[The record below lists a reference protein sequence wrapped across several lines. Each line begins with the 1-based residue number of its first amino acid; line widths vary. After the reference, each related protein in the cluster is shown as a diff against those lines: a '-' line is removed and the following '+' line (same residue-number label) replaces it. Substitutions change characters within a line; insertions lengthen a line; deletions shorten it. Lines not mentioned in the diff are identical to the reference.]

1 MNNCNYGRCASCG
14 RMIIWIRTPAGKNMP
29 CDTEIVTYRKQKG
42 GKEKIVTLNGEVN
55 SGEIVDTR
63 AMDATGIGYIS
74 HFATCPNASKHRKR
88 K

>member
-1 MNNCNYGRCASCG
+1 MKNGNYGRCASCG

-42 GKEKIVTLNGEVN
+42 GKEKIVTLNGEVH

-63 AMDATGIGYIS
+63 AMDATGI
-74 HFATCPNASKHRKR
+74 
-88 K
+88 

>member
-1 MNNCNYGRCASCG
+1 
-14 RMIIWIRTPAGKNMP
+14 MP

-42 GKEKIVTLNGEVN
+42 GKEKIVTLNGEVH

-74 HFATCPNASKHRKR
+74 HFATCTNGSKHRKR